1 MEKDVHLLQ
10 RLKIMDYSMLVGIH
24 DLRKGNQ
31 ENLRGKTLQVFQPGG
46 ADIPADDTPDGRGML
61 MRTPSKLENARKA
74 RELRQI
80 IKQEK
85 PIPMGQSSS
94 RMPDHMEENTLKREF
109 TFYSDDG
116 GYRATH
122 EDNSPGDEIFFLSI
136 IDCLTHYGTVKKLEH
151 LWSKFSSPRF
161 HTKSY

>member
-1 MEKDVHLLQ
+1 
-10 RLKIMDYSMLVGIH
+10 MLVGIH
-24 DLRKGNQ
+24 DLQKGNQ
-31 ENLRGKTLQVFQPGG
+31 ENLRDKTLQVFQPG
-46 ADIPADDTPDGRGML
+46 PDDLDRGPDGRAL

-94 RMPDHMEENTLKREF
+94 RMPDQMEENTVKRDF

-116 GYRATH
+116 GFRATH

-136 IDCLTHYGTVKKLEH
+136 IDCLTHYGMVKKLEH
-151 LWSKFSSPRF
+151 LWSQSPIPI
-161 HTKSY
+161 SNECGY

>member
-1 MEKDVHLLQ
+1 
-10 RLKIMDYSMLVGIH
+10 
-24 DLRKGNQ
+24 
-31 ENLRGKTLQVFQPGG
+31 
-46 ADIPADDTPDGRGML
+46 ML

-94 RMPDHMEENTLKREF
+94 RMPDHLEENTAKRDF

-116 GYRATH
+116 GFRATH
-122 EDNSPGDEIFFLSI
+122 EDNSPGDQIFFLSI
-136 IDCLTHYGTVKKLEH
+136 IDCLTHYGTLKKLEH
-151 LWSKFSSPRF
+151 FFS
-161 HTKSY
+161 T